1 MDVRFLVTFLEV
13 AETRHFGKA
22 AENLYLTQSA
32 VSARIKQLEEYFNS
46 ALFIRNRNSL
56 QLTNAGEKLVPFA
69 ESLASTLRQ
78 ARESLSDDNIQQL
91 TLAATPNG
99 WGCFLKQRLPDIQR
113 TFSDVV
119 IKADL
124 CTNEQLVRAVHEHAI
139 DFAIATQPF
148 KSDDVK
154 TIQLCQ
160 SPLALYASP
169 QLSDDEL
176 KQVFIYLEWGKKYN
190 ELVDKALP
198 FAKHAKLRTSALNI
212 VFEHLAQQPGSVV
225 LPVDLCQ
232 REIAQFGLEQRQTL
246 TGLSLTCYAMYLKE
260 TSNSSMKDVIDFLTA
275 KTEQGA

>member
-56 QLTNAGEKLVPFA
+56 QLTSAGEKLVPFA
-69 ESLASTLRQ
+69 ESLASTLRE
-78 ARESLSDDNIQQL
+78 ARDSLSDDNIQQL
-91 TLAATPNG
+91 TFAATPNG
-99 WGCFLKQRLPDIQR
+99 WGIFLKQHLADIQR
-113 TFSDVV
+113 EFGELVV
-119 IKADL
+119 KADL
-124 CTNEQLVRAVHEHAI
+124 CTNEQLVRAVHEHAV

-154 TIQLCQ
+154 TIQLCH
-160 SPLALYASP
+160 SPLALFASP
-169 QLSDDEL
+169 QLSDDDV
-176 KQVFIYLEWGKKYN
+176 KRHFVYLEWGKKYN

-198 FAKHAKLRTSALNI
+198 FARYAKLRTSALNI
-212 VFEHLAQQPGSVV
+212 VFEHIATQAAAVV

-232 REIAQFGLEQRQTL
+232 QDAARLGLEQRQSL
-246 TGLSLTCYAMYLKE
+246 PGMALTCYLMYLKD
-260 TSNSSMKDVIDFLTA
+260 TPNSSMKEVVEFLTS
-275 KTEQGA
+275 KTKQGA